1 MSGNRV
7 EELEET
13 VTELQATVAGLT
25 DELVETKERLHVLE
39 DHIGP
44 ELDEMLTG
52 SADSTDGDT
61 SESVDAQTKPAES
74 NNEETADSD
83 EIIVA

>member
-74 NNEETADSD
+74 NNEETADGD